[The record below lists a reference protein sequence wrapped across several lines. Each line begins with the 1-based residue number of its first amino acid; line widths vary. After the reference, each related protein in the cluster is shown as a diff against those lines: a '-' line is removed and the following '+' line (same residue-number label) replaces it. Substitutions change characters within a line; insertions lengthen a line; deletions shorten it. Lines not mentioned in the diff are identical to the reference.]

1 MLSLAK
7 ARKDYYL
14 RKVGEISHREDYYLR
29 GGSATGR
36 WNGEVSAP
44 SDTPKQQ
51 TVELPE
57 KTPPDRPALTGRVR
71 PQPHQDSELG
81 LFDSR
86 PIDG

>member
-14 RKVGEISHREDYYLR
+14 RKVGEISHRDDYYLR
-29 GGSATGR
+29 CGSATGR
-36 WNGEVSAP
+36 WHGEVSAP

-57 KTPPDRPALTGRVR
+57 RTPPDRPAMTGRVDAGSTR
-71 PQPHQDSELG
+71 ALISSTFSIRDQ
-81 LFDSR
+81 
-86 PIDG
+86 